1 MSQNKEILTR
11 VYITYG
17 VMCLFACAII
27 FQIGTIQLVH
37 GDKWKAMAQ
46 QQTVR
51 PVDIEAAR
59 GNIFAADGSLLATS
73 KPIYEIRWDA
83 NVPHLTDERF
93 NQGIEGLS
101 RGLANLFR
109 DKSWQAYKRELTSA
123 KRNGARYHLIQRNV
137 EHKELTALRK
147 LPLFNKGQYKGGMM
161 AIQKNRRSKPFKQL
175 AARTIGYDRPDYHVG
190 LEGAYSKELSGVGGQ
205 RLMQKIAGGVWKPLS
220 DGNEIEPKDGNDL
233 VTTIDINI
241 QDVAEHALFTQLSS
255 HEAESGCAVLM
266 EVETGEIRAIANLT
280 RKEDGSYVEAYNF
293 AVGAASEPGSTF
305 KLASMIA
312 LIDDGHVEITD
323 SVDTEGGVKEFYDR
337 TMKDSHPGAYQKLT
351 VQRAFEVSS
360 NVGIST
366 LVDQFYASKE
376 DKFIQKLRGMS
387 LGAPLGLEIPGE
399 GIPMIKDRND
409 PTWSGVTLP
418 WMSIGYE
425 VLMTPMQTLTLYNA
439 IANNGKMVKP
449 KLVKAINR
457 HGQMVKEFET
467 EVINPQICKESTIA
481 DIRVLLEGVVETGT
495 ARNLRHADYKIAG
508 KTGTAQVSKGGSY
521 KRERTYQASFVGY
534 FPAENPKYTCIV
546 VVNSPSKQFYYGNVV
561 AGPIFKEISD
571 KVYSTQLEMHEE
583 IRTDSTLITTPRAL
597 VASRADLHSIYSH
610 LNIPTYTSDA
620 DAEWVLAS
628 TNSDTVKLEPR
639 DHNEGFVPRVV
650 GMGIADALFL
660 LENAGLKVRV
670 LGAGRIRK
678 QSIRPGTRIV
688 NGQEIL
694 IELG

>member
-1 MSQNKEILTR
+1 MSQSKEILTR
-11 VYITYG
+11 VYIIYG

-27 FQIGTIQLVH
+27 FQIGTIQLVQ
-37 GDKWKAMAQ
+37 GEKWRTVAQ

-59 GNIFAADGSLLATS
+59 GNIFASDGSLLATS
-73 KPIYEIRWDA
+73 KPIYEIQWDA
-83 NVPHLTDERF
+83 NVPYLTDERF
-93 NQGIEGLS
+93 NKGIEGLA

-109 DKSWQAYKRELTSA
+109 DKSWQAYKRELTEA
-123 KRNGARYHLIQRNV
+123 RRNGARYHLIQRNV
-137 EHKELTALRK
+137 EHRELKEIRK
-147 LPLFNKGQYKGGMM
+147 LPLFDKGQYKGGMM

-175 AARTIGYDRPDYHVG
+175 ASRTIGYDRPDYHVG

-241 QDVAEHALFTQLSS
+241 QDVAEHALFTQLAS
-255 HEAESGCAVLM
+255 HKAESGCAVLM

-280 RKEDGSYVEAYNF
+280 RKEDGSYEEAYNF
-293 AVGAASEPGSTF
+293 AIGAASEPGSTF

-312 LIDDGHVEITD
+312 LLDDGHIEITD
-323 SVDTEGGVKEFYDR
+323 SVDTEGGIKKFYDR
-337 TMKDSHPGAYQKLT
+337 TMRDSHPGKYQKLT

-360 NVGIST
+360 NVGISK
-366 LVDQFYASKE
+366 LVDQFYSSRE
-376 DKFIQKLRGMS
+376 DHFISKLREMN
-387 LGAPLGLEIPGE
+387 LGQPLGLEIPGE
-399 GIPMIKDRND
+399 GIPMIKDRKD

-425 VLMTPMQTLTLYNA
+425 LLMTPMQTLTFYNA

-457 HGQMVKEFET
+457 HGQTIKEFET
-467 EVINPQICKESTIA
+467 VVINPKICKESTIK
-481 DIRVLLEGVVETGT
+481 DLKIMLEGVVETGT
-495 ARNLRHADYKIAG
+495 AKNLRHADYRIAG
-508 KTGTAQVSKGGSY
+508 KTGTAQIAKGGSY
-521 KRERTYQASFVGY
+521 KDKTYQASFVGY

-546 VVNSPSKQFYYGNVV
+546 VINTASTEFYYGNVV

-583 IRTDSTLITTPRAL
+583 IPSDSSIVTIPKAL
-597 VASRADLHSIYSH
+597 VASRKDLHSIYSH
-610 LNIPTYTSDA
+610 LNIPTHTTNA
-620 DAEWVLAS
+620 DAEWALAS
-628 TNSDTVKLEPR
+628 TKKDTVTLHAHEY
-639 DHNEGFVPRVV
+639 NEGFVPRVV

-670 LGAGRIRK
+670 SGIGRIRK
-678 QSIRPGTRIV
+678 QSILPGTRVV
-688 NGQEIL
+688 NGQEIM